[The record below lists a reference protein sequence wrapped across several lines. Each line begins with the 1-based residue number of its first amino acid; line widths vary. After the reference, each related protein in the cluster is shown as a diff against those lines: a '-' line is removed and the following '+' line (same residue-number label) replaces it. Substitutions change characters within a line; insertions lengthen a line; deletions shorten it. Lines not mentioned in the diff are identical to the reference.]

1 DNFRHTIRAAM
12 IDAAM
17 SPHYG
22 IAVPSGTSFWERERQ
37 RIIRAWSAGEMRSCT
52 HNPSPGAPQP
62 VYVFLW
68 RPDLIVCQRCT
79 MIANAL
85 SEIEDRTCDGCGRV
99 VAGTAD
105 DPMYTPTAVWRSE
118 TFGVRRSLRL
128 GELCGCREG
137 RLDDFVSVLAHDGAT
152 LDVGAPAPVRHILH
166 GLDGDPVLGRKRAGT
181 DVSAGHGNTDVKNVR
196 VGQQCQFLSRAW
208 RACHEKIL

>member
-1 DNFRHTIRAAM
+1 CTFGCMSETIPPNWWRDQYDAASRDNFRHTIRAAM

-85 SEIEDRTCDGCGRV
+85 SEI
-99 VAGTAD
+99 
-105 DPMYTPTAVWRSE
+105 
-118 TFGVRRSLRL
+118 
-128 GELCGCREG
+128 
-137 RLDDFVSVLAHDGAT
+137 
-152 LDVGAPAPVRHILH
+152 
-166 GLDGDPVLGRKRAGT
+166 
-181 DVSAGHGNTDVKNVR
+181 
-196 VGQQCQFLSRAW
+196 
-208 RACHEKIL
+208 